1 MDMRNTGIF
10 MRERDNIT
18 MLVLL
23 LRIFII
29 YPINAKDI
37 HLSTLTFDNVI
48 WW

>member
-29 YPINAKDI
+29 YPISAKDI